1 MPKETYK
8 YLITTDFLNGVVDL
22 GTLHES
28 ITKSDITVALDG
40 ISTTV
45 DGYCNVTFKALLG
58 PDDKAILDGN
68 VSPPTG
74 IIGSHTGV
82 PNPDLSVDADGVPI
96 YALKSQQVDGTP
108 KFTLGTR
115 IGSEAIYAT
124 HNFCD
129 QTTWYSE
136 SARETNEL
144 LSSEDGYVWTSSHTH
159 WIDMTHGRVFD
170 EEGLMED
177 QVFFESEDPHEYKV
191 IIEVSEDGYSWSTLT
206 QRTPFEHAGGDYCV
220 FYEDGYIVTE
230 QDYSSQQ
237 VRASYSRKDGSGWIL
252 RPMPGKALTI
262 ERAEIQFSSDV
273 EYTDGILMEVYGNV
287 DYFAPQF
294 SQLNGGPL
302 PSGTPIQLETTH
314 YKTVAQLIDESVGT
328 FPAFPALGGG
338 NRGTS
343 QDMYILQFHY
353 GVAKLIYPSLGMYV
367 RISTENGREFP
378 GERCTATFYL
388 ISKADSGP
396 EEALQFIASTT

>member
-1 MPKETYK
+1 MTINLKRNNDGSE
-8 YLITTDFLNGVVDL
+8 IV
-22 GTLHES
+22 TLES
-28 ITKSDITVALDG
+28 T
-40 ISTTV
+40 
-45 DGYCNVTFKALLG
+45 
-58 PDDKAILDGN
+58 
-68 VSPPTG
+68 
-74 IIGSHTGV
+74 
-82 PNPDLSVDADGVPI
+82 
-96 YALKSQQVDGTP
+96 QVDGTP

-136 SARETNEL
+136 SSREINEL
-144 LSSEDGYVWTSSHTH
+144 LSSEDGYVWTSSHNR
-159 WIDMTHGRVFD
+159 WIDMIHGKVFD
-170 EEGLMED
+170 EEGLIED
-177 QVFFESEDPHEYKV
+177 QVFFESENPHQYAV
-191 IIEVSEDGYSWSTLT
+191 TVEVSDDDGYTWSNLT
-206 QRTPFEHAGGDYCV
+206 QRTPFDHTGGDFCV

-230 QDYSSQQ
+230 QDYSDQQ

-252 RPMPGKALTI
+252 KPLPGKALTI
-262 ERAEIQFSSDV
+262 ERAEIQFSEDV

-302 PSGTPIQLETTH
+302 PSGTPIQLETTK
-314 YKTVAQLIDESVGT
+314 YKTVAQLVDESVGT
-328 FPAFPALGGG
+328 FPVFPPLGGG

-343 QDMYILQFHY
+343 QGMYILQFHY
-353 GVAKLIYPSLGMYV
+353 GVAKLIYPSLGMYI